1 MAVSCRVER
10 GAAKLRRV
18 TRGEPDGLRVPAV
31 GAVDRRGDDVVLRLA
46 GELDL
51 YNSAEVAAALEEL
64 AADGPSRV
72 IIDLSEVAFVDSTAL
87 GTLVEARRQ
96 IGGDGLVLVAP
107 GPDVARALEISG
119 LDQHFTVRGS
129 VDEALAS

>member
-1 MAVSCRVER
+1 M
-10 GAAKLRRV
+10 
-18 TRGEPDGLRVPAV
+18 PAV
-31 GAVDRRGDDVVLRLA
+31 EAIERRGDAVVLRLA

-51 YNSAEVAAALEEL
+51 YNAADVTAALEEL
-64 AADGPSRV
+64 AADSPSRV

-96 IGGDGLVLVAP
+96 MGQNGLVLVAP
-107 GPDVARALEISG
+107 GHDVARALEVSG

-129 VDEALAS
+129 VDEALA

>member
-1 MAVSCRVER
+1 M
-10 GAAKLRRV
+10 AKLAPV

-31 GAVDRRGDDVVLRLA
+31 EAIERRGDAVVVRLA

-51 YNSAEVAAALEEL
+51 YNAADVTAALEEL
-64 AADGPSRV
+64 AANSPSRV

-96 IGGDGLVLVAP
+96 LGQDGLVLVAA
-107 GPDVARALEISG
+107 GPDVARALEVSG

-129 VDEALAS
+129 VDEALA